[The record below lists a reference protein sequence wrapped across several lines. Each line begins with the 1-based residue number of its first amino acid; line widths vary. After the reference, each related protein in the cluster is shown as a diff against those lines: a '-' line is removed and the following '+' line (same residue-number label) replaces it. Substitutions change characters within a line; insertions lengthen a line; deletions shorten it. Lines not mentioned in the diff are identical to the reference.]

1 MKKTNDLS
9 VRGTF
14 SQTEDRVII
23 HPNDG
28 YDLGLMTTDHPVHI
42 FYGCSLD
49 DFSAERVSSLSGSV
63 QLKNECP
70 MGTVELSLR
79 AAERLRKPRNV
90 RLYYH
95 DGRLLISNV

>member
-1 MKKTNDLS
+1 MKKTDDLS

-28 YDLGLMTTDHPVHI
+28 YDLGLMTTDCPVHI

-49 DFSAERVSSLSGSV
+49 DFNAARVPSVSGSV

-70 MGTVELSLR
+70 MGTVELSLK
-79 AAERLRKPRNV
+79 AAERL
-90 RLYYH
+90 
-95 DGRLLISNV
+95 GRP